1 MCFENPP
8 MAAGGDIRPA
18 RFVKISTAADFTYLE
33 ADANDEV
40 FGISTNATQDAPLP
54 NADGDAAESG
64 DHVHVNPPGT
74 ICDLEIGSGG
84 VTCGAWIKSDADG
97 KGVLA
102 ATTGTTA
109 QNYGAKA
116 LESASEGEMARVI
129 VWPVPKVYPALA

>member
-1 MCFENPP
+1 MSFENPP
-8 MAAGGDIRPA
+8 FIAGGDVRPA
-18 RFVKISTAADFTYLE
+18 RFVKQSTSADNTVLE
-33 ADANDEV
+33 TDANEEV

-54 NADGDAAESG
+54 NADGDAAEAG
-64 DHVHVNPPGT
+64 DPVHINTPGM

-84 VTCGAWIKSDADG
+84 VTRGAWIKSDADG

-116 LESASEGEMARVI
+116 LESASENEFARVM